1 MPAARLSFL
10 DRWLTLWIALA
21 MGLGLLLG
29 RFLPAFAQGLAD
41 LSVGSTSIPIAV
53 GLIAMMIPPF
63 ARVRPRELPRVFADR
78 KALGLSVVLNW
89 LVGPLLMFGLAWVF
103 LSDRPDLFAG
113 LVLVGLA
120 RCIAMVVVWNQL
132 ARGSAEAAAGLVA
145 FNSLFQVA
153 TYGAYAWFFLSVVA
167 PLLGMPAQSVH
178 VTAGEVASSVLL
190 YLGLPFALGLGI
202 RQVLVR
208 TRGEQAATRFNAH
221 FAPVTL
227 AALLFTIVV
236 LFALQGDRI
245 LSEPFEVV
253 RVAAPLAIYFAAMF
267 ALSWW
272 TARRIGMDYGRTVT
286 QAFTAASNNFELAI
300 AVAIGSF
307 GLTSGAAFAATI
319 GPLVEVP
326 VMVALVQVALR
337 LRAGA
342 IASGEAPAEASAASS
357 RSTAD

>member
-10 DRWLTLWIALA
+10 DRWLTVWILAA
-21 MGLGLLLG
+21 MGLGVLLG
-29 RFLPAFAQGLAD
+29 RVAPTVVQALAD
-41 LSVGSTSIPIAV
+41 ASVGSTSIPIAI
-53 GLIAMMIPPF
+53 GLILMMIPPF
-63 ARVRPRELPRVFADR
+63 ARVRPSELPKVFADP
-78 KALGLSVVLNW
+78 KALTLSVVLNW
-89 LVGPLLMFGLAWVF
+89 LVGPVLMFALAWIF
-103 LSDRPDLFAG
+103 LRDRPDLFAG

-132 ARGSAEAAAGLVA
+132 AGGSAEAAAGLVA
-145 FNSLFQVA
+145 FNSLFQVF
-153 TYGAYAWFFLSVVA
+153 TFGAYAWFFLAVLSPWA
-167 PLLGMPAQSVH
+167 GLPAQDISISMGQVAASV
-178 VTAGEVASSVLL
+178 AL

-202 RQVLVR
+202 RQFLTS
-208 TRGEQAATRFNAH
+208 TRGEAATARFNAR

-227 AALLFTIVV
+227 VALLFTIVV

-245 LSEPFEVV
+245 LAQPFEVV
-253 RVAAPLAIYFAAMF
+253 RVALPLGIYFAVMF

-272 TARRIGMDYGRTVT
+272 SARAIGMDYGRTVT
-286 QAFTAASNNFELAI
+286 QAFTGASNNFELAI

-337 LRAGA
+337 LK
-342 IASGEAPAEASAASS
+342 S
-357 RSTAD
+357 RTT

>member
-1 MPAARLSFL
+1 VLLMAAARLSFL

-21 MGLGLLLG
+21 MAAGLLLG
-29 RFLPAFAQGLAD
+29 RVAPALVQALAD
-41 LSVGSTSIPIAV
+41 ASVGSTSIPIAV
-53 GLIAMMIPPF
+53 GLILMMIPPF
-63 ARVRPRELPRVFADR
+63 ARVRPRELPKVFADP
-78 KALGLSVVLNW
+78 KALSLSVVLNW
-89 LVGPLLMFGLAWVF
+89 LVGPVLMFALAWLF

-132 ARGSAEAAAGLVA
+132 AGGSAEAAAGLVA
-145 FNSLFQVA
+145 FNSVFQVL
-153 TYGAYAWFFLSVVA
+153 TYGGYAWFFLSVVA
-167 PLLGMPAQSVH
+167 PWAGLPAQDIAVSM
-178 VTAGEVASSVLL
+178 GEVAGSVLL

-202 RQVLVR
+202 RWLLV
-208 TRGEQAATRFNAH
+208 TLRGEAATARFNAR

-227 AALLFTIVV
+227 VALLFTIVV

-245 LSEPFEVV
+245 LSKPSEVL
-253 RVAAPLAIYFAAMF
+253 RVAAPLSLYFAAMF

-272 TARRIGMDYGRTVT
+272 TSRRIGMDYGRTVT
-286 QAFTAASNNFELAI
+286 QAFTGASNNFELAI

-337 LRAGA
+337 LRPQ
-342 IASGEAPAEASAASS
+342 E
-357 RSTAD
+357 

>member
-1 MPAARLSFL
+1 MAAARLSFL

-29 RFLPAFAQGLAD
+29 RVAPALVQALAD
-41 LSVGSTSIPIAV
+41 ASIGSTSIPIAI
-53 GLIAMMIPPF
+53 GLILMMIPPF
-63 ARVRPRELPRVFADR
+63 ARVRPRELPKVFADP
-78 KALGLSVVLNW
+78 KALSLSVVLNW
-89 LVGPLLMFGLAWVF
+89 LIGPVLMFALAWIF

-132 ARGSAEAAAGLVA
+132 AGGSAEAAAGLVA
-145 FNSLFQVA
+145 FNSVFQVL
-153 TYGAYAWFFLSVVA
+153 TYGGYAWFFLSVVA
-167 PLLGMPAQSVH
+167 PWAGLPAQDIAVSM
-178 VTAGEVASSVLL
+178 GEVAGSVLL

-202 RQVLVR
+202 RWLLV
-208 TRGEQAATRFNAH
+208 TFRGEAATAKFNAR

-227 AALLFTIVV
+227 VALLFTIVV

-245 LSEPFEVV
+245 LSKPFEVV

-286 QAFTAASNNFELAI
+286 QAFTGASNNFELAI

-337 LRAGA
+337 LRP
-342 IASGEAPAEASAASS
+342 E
-357 RSTAD
+357 R